1 MRISASRGT
10 SSHLWTELPLTCLG
24 QRRAFIQFQDIDNAA
39 DFVREHF
46 PSIAIKLQDPT
57 DDAPDGKFYA
67 YVHFARN
74 RDEPEPRVPAAGEWS
89 CPKCAES
96 NFATRPVCRNCGS
109 YPSGLHWQQ
118 SLTGAADAGEIPSH
132 MLVIYPLAGF
142 VNEDMLAKD
151 IKRLEL
157 EKPEKPKDTGNGAPK
172 LKSTAPTNDATGYGA
187 REGTLHR
194 VFLMRE
200 TESNDSLKYGFAEFW
215 SVEDAAAALT
225 KFNKSRNFTVAACA
239 VTISNIH
246 MGVFIPEDRAP
257 TDSTKHMSFHPLFNP
272 SLLVRYR
279 DYHAYPSG
287 QIVNAEPPAGL
298 VLASKDDDAAEKPN
312 KKRKADVTTGTA
324 PKKPTI
330 MVGKMAMWQRK
341 HDEIHVEDKEKS
353 KPSAIKIALSGA
365 NAMPLPS
372 DAGSSSASPAAGEVE
387 AEVAAAVEA
396 SQPTSFV
403 DRERLMCLICMRK
416 YKSTDE
422 VDIHEKSRNHRT
434 AMEDTAKVEA
444 ALPRL
449 ASRDK
454 RMAKTPAGPE
464 YRDRAKERR
473 QAFNQPN
480 KPKPGQS
487 GSAPATSKPKPS
499 EEPPK
504 PTAPSKGAGMLA
516 KMGWSNG
523 AGLGADGAG
532 RTEVIETNAY
542 QEGVG
547 LGAEGGNLGDAAE
560 LAAKRTTGNTYA
572 AYVSSVQDRARER
585 YNKMND

>member
-1 MRISASRGT
+1 MGVV
-10 SSHLWTELPLTCLG
+10 LTGLG
-24 QRRAFIQFQDIDNAA
+24 QRRAFIQFQDIDSAA
-39 DFVREHF
+39 EFVREHF
-46 PSIAIKLQDPT
+46 PSITIKLQDPT
-57 DDAPDGKFYA
+57 DEAPDGMFHA

-74 RDEPEPRVPAAGEWS
+74 RDEPEPRAPAAGGEWT

-96 NFATRPVCRNCGS
+96 NFATRSVCRNCGS
-109 YPSGLHWQQ
+109 YPSGLHWQE
-118 SLTGAADAGEIPSH
+118 SLTGAADAGEVPSH

-142 VNEDMLAKD
+142 VNENMLAKD

-172 LKSTAPTNDATGYGA
+172 LKSTAPTNDASGYGA
-187 REGTLHR
+187 RAGTLHR

-225 KFNKSRNFTVAACA
+225 KFSKSRNFTVAACA
-239 VTISNIH
+239 VTISSIH

-257 TDSTKHMSFHPLFNP
+257 TDNTRHMSFHPLFNP

-279 DYHAYPSG
+279 DHHAYPSV
-287 QIVNAEPPAGL
+287 QVVNAEPPAGL
-298 VLASKDDDAAEKPN
+298 VLAPKEEDAGEKT
-312 KKRKADVTTGTA
+312 KKRKADTATGSIS
-324 PKKPTI
+324 KKPTM

-341 HDEIHVEDKEKS
+341 HDEIHVDDKEKNKS
-353 KPSAIKIALSGA
+353 STIKIALSGA

-372 DAGSSSASPAAGEVE
+372 NTDSPSSAPVTTEAEDETPAA
-387 AEVAAAVEA
+387 VAASE
-396 SQPTSFV
+396 PTSFV

-434 AMEDTAKVEA
+434 AMEDSAKVEA

-449 ASRDK
+449 AARDK
-454 RMAKTPAGPE
+454 RLAKTSTEGE

-480 KPKPGQS
+480 KPKPVQ
-487 GSAPATSKPKPS
+487 ATAAAASKPKPV
-499 EEPPK
+499 EAPK
-504 PTAPSKGAGMLA
+504 PAAPSKGAGMLA
-516 KMGWSNG
+516 KMGWASG
-523 AGLGADGAG
+523 SGLGADGAG